1 MPCLPPPPPPTGFTL
16 IGALKRNPGALALCD
31 SSLLPFFFFYLRF
44 VLSFCLIC
52 GFLFYL
58 RFLFSFALS
67 TFLFAFY
74 LFVCVVLFCLRFCL
88 KFLYYLHFPFL
99 FAFSFL
105 SVFESSGPNTY
116 LKPDYSGYYKN
127 LIQ

>member
-1 MPCLPPPPPPTGFTL
+1 M
-16 IGALKRNPGALALCD
+16 ALKRNPGAQALRD

-44 VLSFCLIC
+44 VVSFYLIC
-52 GFLFYL
+52 DFLFYL
-58 RFLFSFALS
+58 RCLLFLFV
-67 TFLFAFY
+67 FY

-116 LKPDYSGYYKN
+116 LKLDYSGYYKN